1 MSFSVSKV
9 RGRWFLGD
17 FLGVITSSSYFH
29 CSEPSCP
36 FNYCLQ
42 KTVYGSHVSYTVL
55 HEVCSQHCHEMK
67 GLSRH
72 QTKAIIKRQL
82 KVIKNGR
89 DEGGALQKK
98 HAEWNEDARKNGEAL
113 KKKLIG
119 EAATVQYAVDHPKM
133 SGRQVVEKTHT
144 KMSKYAVDMAR
155 MRQME
160 NEGNVSDLENIISTK
175 NITSWQT
182 TRRRKSSYSAT
193 TRPYSASP
201 QHPCSMPTVHSG
213 VSSSASSSSTFSTRR
228 WKTTFP
234 CRSSSAL

>member
-1 MSFSVSKV
+1 
-9 RGRWFLGD
+9 
-17 FLGVITSSSYFH
+17 
-29 CSEPSCP
+29 
-36 FNYCLQ
+36 
-42 KTVYGSHVSYTVL
+42 
-55 HEVCSQHCHEMK
+55 MK

-72 QTKAIIKRQL
+72 QTKAIIKREL
-82 KVIKNGR
+82 KAIKNGR

-160 NEGNVSDLENIISTK
+160 DEGNVSDLENIISTK
-175 NITSWQT
+175 KHHLLANDEEKKILIFGDD
-182 TRRRKSSYSAT
+182 SALQRLAAT
-193 TRPYSASP
+193 PLIHADGTFRCVLFGFKQLYVFHA
-201 QHPCSMPTVHSG
+201 TVENN
-213 VSSSASSSSTFSTRR
+213 VSVPVLFCLVRGKKKLCT
-228 WKTTFP
+228 
-234 CRSSSAL
+234 RSSSG